1 MRRNLHASAILGSG
15 GRENVCRRVQPPL
28 VLPHDRRGTCMKP
41 AATAAKR
48 HPRFADHFFPGALL
62 SAGRFPCIR
71 QITFDPPP
79 LRERPF
85 RRASPATSPKNL
97 RFSGEASQPFAIIM
111 PQAGVLATQ
120 GKRRQRSRFLTAMS
134 KTEVHGAHTPYH
146 GDAHFAPFTPAPAG
160 LNLPTLWL
168 KRKSEPMGL

>member
-62 SAGRFPCIR
+62 SAGRFSLFGNRRGKPNIKPQATVGFFSTSR
-71 QITFDPPP
+71 KFFSSVRKEFRELAIITPQAKPRFCAAVLSSQQGAICKD
-79 LRERPF
+79 L
-85 RRASPATSPKNL
+85 TSPNPMLK
-97 RFSGEASQPFAIIM
+97 
-111 PQAGVLATQ
+111 
-120 GKRRQRSRFLTAMS
+120 
-134 KTEVHGAHTPYH
+134 
-146 GDAHFAPFTPAPAG
+146 TPAAP
-160 LNLPTLWL
+160 LHQILLH
-168 KRKSEPMGL
+168 KF

>member
-111 PQAGVLATQ
+111 PQAGGLATQ